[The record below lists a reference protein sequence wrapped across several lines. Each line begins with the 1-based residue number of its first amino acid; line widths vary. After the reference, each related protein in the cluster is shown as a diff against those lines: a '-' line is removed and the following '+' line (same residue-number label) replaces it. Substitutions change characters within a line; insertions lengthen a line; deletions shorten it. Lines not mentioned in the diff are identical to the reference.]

1 MGENLITKTTQWA
14 MEIVSHYVT
23 EGDTV
28 VDGTMGNGHDTAALA
43 GLVGP
48 EGRVLAFDVQEQALR
63 NTTEFLREE
72 EVRLG
77 LKTGALQSRVRLIC
91 DSNANLRSYIDGPK
105 SALWA
110 DGAALVEAAPQP
122 SAVVFNLGYLPGGD
136 KSVTTTADETL
147 RAVTEALDAVKPG
160 GLVAAVMYSGHQ
172 QGSAEKEALLAWAK
186 ELPSKE
192 YHAAYVAM
200 WNQKKNPPE
209 LLLITKK

>member
-1 MGENLITKTTQWA
+1 MRENLITKTAQWA
-14 MEIVSHYVT
+14 MEVVSHYVA
-23 EGDTV
+23 ESDTV

-43 GLVGP
+43 RLVGP

-63 NTTEFLREE
+63 NTTELLKEE

-91 DSNANLRSYIDGPK
+91 DSNANLRSYIDGLK
-105 SALWA
+105 
-110 DGAALVEAAPQP
+110 P

-136 KSVTTTADETL
+136 KNVTTTADETL

-160 GLVAAVMYSGHQ
+160 GLVAAVMYSGHE
-172 QGSAEKEALLAWAK
+172 QGAAEKEALLAWAR
-186 ELPSKE
+186 ELPPKE

-209 LLLITKK
+209 LLLVTKK

>member
-1 MGENLITKTTQWA
+1 MRENLITKTAQWA
-14 MEIVSHYVT
+14 MEVVSHYVA

-43 GLVGP
+43 RLVGP

-63 NTTEFLREE
+63 NTTELLKEE

-91 DSNANLRSYIDGPK
+91 DSNANLRSYIDGLK
-105 SALWA
+105 
-110 DGAALVEAAPQP
+110 P

-136 KSVTTTADETL
+136 KNVTTTADDTL

-160 GLVAAVMYSGHQ
+160 GLVAAVMYSGHE
-172 QGSAEKEALLAWAK
+172 QGAAEKEALLAWAR
-186 ELPSKE
+186 ELPPKE

-209 LLLITKK
+209 LLLVTKK

>member
-1 MGENLITKTTQWA
+1 MRENLITKTAQWA
-14 MEIVSHYVT
+14 MEVVSHYVA

-43 GLVGP
+43 RLVGP

-63 NTTEFLREE
+63 NTTELLKEE

-91 DSNANLRSYIDGPK
+91 DSNANLRSYIDGLK
-105 SALWA
+105 
-110 DGAALVEAAPQP
+110 P

-136 KSVTTTADETL
+136 KNVTTTADETL

-160 GLVAAVMYSGHQ
+160 GLVAAVMYSGHE
-172 QGSAEKEALLAWAK
+172 QGAAEKEALLAWAR
-186 ELPSKE
+186 ELPPKE

-209 LLLITKK
+209 LLLVTKK

>member
-1 MGENLITKTTQWA
+1 MQENLITKTAQWA
-14 MEIVSHYVT
+14 MEVVSHYVA

-43 GLVGP
+43 RLVGP

-63 NTTEFLREE
+63 NTTELLKEE

-77 LKTGALQSRVRLIC
+77 LKTGALQSRVQLIC
-91 DSNANLRSYIDGPK
+91 DSNANLRSYIDGSK
-105 SALWA
+105 
-110 DGAALVEAAPQP
+110 P

-147 RAVTEALDAVKPG
+147 RAVTEALDAMKPG
-160 GLVAAVMYSGHQ
+160 GLVAAVMYSGHE
-172 QGSAEKEALLAWAK
+172 QGAAEKEALLAWAR
-186 ELPSKE
+186 ELPPKE

>member
-1 MGENLITKTTQWA
+1 MRENLITKTVQWA
-14 MEIVSHYVT
+14 MEVVSHYVA

-43 GLVGP
+43 RLVGP

-72 EVRLG
+72 EIRMG

-91 DSNANLRSYIDGPK
+91 DSNANLRSYIDGSK
-105 SALWA
+105 
-110 DGAALVEAAPQP
+110 P

-136 KSVTTTADETL
+136 KNVTTTADETL

-160 GLVAAVMYSGHQ
+160 GLVAAVMYSGHE
-172 QGSAEKEALLAWAK
+172 QGAAEKEALLAWAR
-186 ELPSKE
+186 ELPPKE

>member
-1 MGENLITKTTQWA
+1 MQENLITKTAQWA
-14 MEIVSHYVT
+14 MEVVSHYVA

-43 GLVGP
+43 RLVGP

-63 NTTEFLREE
+63 NTTELLKEE

-77 LKTGALQSRVRLIC
+77 LKTDALQSRVRLIC
-91 DSNANLRSYIDGPK
+91 DSNANLRSYIDGSK
-105 SALWA
+105 
-110 DGAALVEAAPQP
+110 P

-160 GLVAAVMYSGHQ
+160 GLVATVMYSGHE
-172 QGSAEKEALLAWAK
+172 QGAAEKEALLAWAR
-186 ELPSKE
+186 ELPLKE

>member
-1 MGENLITKTTQWA
+1 MRENLITKTAQWA
-14 MEIVSHYVT
+14 MEVVSHYVA

-43 GLVGP
+43 RLVGQ

-63 NTTEFLREE
+63 NTTELLKEE

-77 LKTGALQSRVRLIC
+77 MKTGALQSRVRLIC
-91 DSNANLRSYIDGPK
+91 DSNANLRSYIDGSK
-105 SALWA
+105 
-110 DGAALVEAAPQP
+110 P

-147 RAVTEALDAVKPG
+147 RAVTEALDAMMPG
-160 GLVAAVMYSGHQ
+160 GLVAAVMYSGHE
-172 QGSAEKEALLAWAK
+172 QGAAEKEALLAWAR
-186 ELPSKE
+186 ELPPKE